1 MSVIG
6 DYTER
11 VQTLL
16 SDYLQRVEAAE
27 RSQAPTDGLLGM
39 KGGAKDDPCHDRFAA
54 DLDALLAEATEEPP
68 GSEQI
73 RDLFHLLFSAPKAS
87 SVPKSAYWMLLAVH
101 SLLMPLTEQLTPEDA
116 KSLSEEYC
124 SIYPRRERLPA
135 QQKLLNALRS
145 RAGNQNESHFLS
157 FFMK

>member
-6 DYTER
+6 NYTEQ
-11 VQTLL
+11 VQALL
-16 SDYLQRVEAAE
+16 SDYLQCVEAAE
-27 RSQAPTDGLLGM
+27 RNEAPTDGLLGM

-54 DLDALLAEATEEPP
+54 DLDALLVEAAEESP

-73 RDLFHLLFSAPKAS
+73 RNLFHFLFSAPKAS

-101 SLLMPLTEQLTPEDA
+101 GLFIPLTEQLSPEDA
-116 KSLSEEYC
+116 KFLSEEYC

-145 RAGNQNESHFLS
+145 RAGNQSKSHILS
-157 FFMK
+157 LFMK